1 MKRSVFSTAVVF
13 ALAACGGGE
22 PAADA
27 PAEAPAE
34 AAPEAAAETAAP
46 AAAEMTMPA
55 WFQMDGT
62 AVTLDIVAG
71 QTDKGNYW
79 NYNGAQFGEM
89 TITVPAG
96 SEVTINFSNNDPN
109 MAHSVGIS
117 AGFDTA
123 PAMVDATPVFAGAIS
138 SNPTSMTEA
147 TLPGQS
153 ETFTFTADEAGN
165 YSMVCYIPGHAV
177 SGMWIHFNV
186 SAEGEAGVM
195 GAM

>member
-22 PAADA
+22 PAADTTAETSAA
-27 PAEAPAE
+27 PAAEAAE
-34 AAPEAAAETAAP
+34 AAPAGQ
-46 AAAEMTMPA
+46 MTMPS
-55 WFQMDGT
+55 WYQMDGNQ
-62 AVTLDIVAG
+62 VTLDIVAG
-71 QTDKGNYW
+71 STNKGNYW
-79 NYNGAQFGEM
+79 NFNGAQFGEM
-89 TITVPAG
+89 TITVPVG
-96 SEVTINFSNNDPN
+96 SEVTINFSNQDPN
-109 MAHSVGIS
+109 MAHSIGIS

-147 TLPGQS
+147 TLPGQA
-153 ETFTFTADEAGN
+153 ETITFTASEAGN

-186 SAEGEAGVM
+186 SAEGEAGVT
-195 GAM
+195 GA